1 LEKNLIFDLWGEIS
15 CILVEINQ
23 HFQAGF
29 SGVVYLYQTTG
40 QWIFLVPPMISS
52 DDFINWTCK
61 LWCPVFTFCVLDKTA
76 H

>member
-1 LEKNLIFDLWGEIS
+1 LEKKLIFDLWGEMS

-29 SGVVYLYQTTG
+29 SGVINLYQTTG
-40 QWIFLVPPMISS
+40 QCIFLVTAVVSS
-52 DDFINWTCK
+52 DDFVNWTCK
-61 LWCPVFTFCVLDKTA
+61 SWCPVFIFCVLDKTV